1 MATGQELE
9 NLKNESMCS
18 ICLDFYREPVTVEC
32 EHIFCRAC
40 ILQHWEA
47 EELRGASCPQCRRQL
62 GQPTF
67 KASRLAASMV
77 ASVRGL
83 LEGRRQQEG
92 GGAQC
97 PEHEEKLKLYC
108 EDDQR
113 AICLVCAMSRVH
125 KDHTVRPIKEAAEL
139 YKEKLQGE
147 MDSLLKQLEEIQVVM
162 GEDTENLKRLKKR
175 ASSVR
180 SRIEVQFDEMQ
191 QFLSNEKLALMTKLE
206 EKEKAIT
213 QKIEENMK
221 ELSDKSSSFNQEIT
235 DIQQRL
241 SVQDVDLLL
250 QNPTPIVERSG
261 GESGNACSVSVDLT
275 LEEFCGPLQHII
287 WNQMFKVLNPA
298 PAALTLDEGM
308 VNRSLCLLNMMMYHS
323 RHYIF
328 NDMLDFEW
336 PSILGPEGFTSG
348 RHYWKVALVNNT
360 SWCLGVAYQ
369 SVPGKDNSKQ
379 EPATGFW
386 AIMGQLFDGHC
397 EAMSSP
403 PTLLPLKAG
412 LKEVG
417 VYLDYEEGQVS
428 FYNADDMSHL
438 YTFTDTFTEKLHPY
452 LSTSGKKA
460 RRGKM

>member
-162 GEDTENLKRLKKR
+162 GEDTENLKRLK
-175 ASSVR
+175 
-180 SRIEVQFDEMQ
+180 
-191 QFLSNEKLALMTKLE
+191 
-206 EKEKAIT
+206 
-213 QKIEENMK
+213 
-221 ELSDKSSSFNQEIT
+221 
-235 DIQQRL
+235 
-241 SVQDVDLLL
+241 
-250 QNPTPIVERSG
+250 NPTPIVERSG